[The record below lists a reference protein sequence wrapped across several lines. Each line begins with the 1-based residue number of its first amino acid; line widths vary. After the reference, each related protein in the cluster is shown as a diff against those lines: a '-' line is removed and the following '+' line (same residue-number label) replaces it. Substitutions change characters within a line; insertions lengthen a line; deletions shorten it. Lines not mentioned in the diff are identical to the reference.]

1 MESYKN
7 GFVFFV
13 AETLKDITNHFAWNC
28 RFFEICRWN
37 TTTSTENFTEKQFG
51 RNFASHYTSYLAI
64 ALFKILPHSKTIKN
78 AKKLSVF
85 GEKDSC
91 YLSNF
96 LQTDSFWKFDQVSRP
111 LNQINY
117 RNIWFIKVIVTFIMA
132 AQVFFFMFFFLK
144 KTCTLMPLRIL
155 CVYTFKRK

>member
-1 MESYKN
+1 MFLYELLY
-7 GFVFFV
+7 F
-13 AETLKDITNHFAWNC
+13 AENLQKADNFCWNC
-28 RFFEICRWN
+28 RFFENCQGN
-37 TTTSTENFTEKQFG
+37 TTASTETFTENLLRRTFTLH
-51 RNFASHYTSYLAI
+51 FTSYLSI
-64 ALFKILPHSKTIKN
+64 PLSKILPHSKTIKN